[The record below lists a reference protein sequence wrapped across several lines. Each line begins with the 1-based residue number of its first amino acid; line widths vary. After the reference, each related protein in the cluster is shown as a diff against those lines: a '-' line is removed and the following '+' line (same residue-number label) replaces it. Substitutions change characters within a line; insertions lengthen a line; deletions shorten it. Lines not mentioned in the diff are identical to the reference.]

1 MHVPGWI
8 FTRGVHVPKDIAR
21 TKMLLHPVA
30 GPIEDRLFHEL
41 WGGYGKIQH
50 CK

>member
-8 FTRGVHVPKDIAR
+8 FTRGVYVPKDIVR

-30 GPIEDRLFHEL
+30 GPIEDRLFSRTLEKL
-41 WGGYGKIQH
+41 WQNTIL
-50 CK
+50 